1 MPLLAKRV
9 DDLKRL
15 TFRHDG
21 IVFDDVDF
29 RGWPPTEVIALL
41 DYNIPR
47 SLGARFHDVR
57 LDAFFPIIMT
67 SNVYPIFP
75 AGDNAEQ
82 DTAIE
87 PRSPPRGARDE
98 TAAAGRPRSRKARCT
113 LATSAL
119 RSECRASS
127 QRYTERACV
136 TRAREPCFAYGEGEG
151 AAHGE
156 PTIHRAS
163 VCDACARA
171 TLCLR

>member
-1 MPLLAKRV
+1 MLPQMPLLAKRV

-98 TAAAGRPRSRKARCT
+98 TAAAGRPALAQRAVRSLPARSGV
-113 LATSAL
+113 SAEHPHNDTP
-119 RSECRASS
+119 SER
-127 QRYTERACV
+127 V
-136 TRAREPCFAYGEGEG
+136 
-151 AAHGE
+151 
-156 PTIHRAS
+156 
-163 VCDACARA
+163 
-171 TLCLR
+171 

>member
-87 PRSPPRGARDE
+87 RRHRAVHVTKPLQRD
-98 TAAAGRPRSRKARCT
+98 GPLSH
-113 LATSAL
+113 SAL
-119 RSECRASS
+119 YARYQRA
-127 QRYTERACV
+127 QE
-136 TRAREPCFAYGEGEG
+136 
-151 AAHGE
+151 
-156 PTIHRAS
+156 
-163 VCDACARA
+163 
-171 TLCLR
+171 